1 MSLETVCDGIATD
14 LLQVSDGI
22 VTTTSAVNQVY
33 KGYKLYIYFI
43 KYPPMQDTA
52 TTVAPTEPAKA
63 PATRKKATPVVAK
76 TAPQKVAKKQPV
88 LAKTEAAPK
97 PALVVKTLRKAASKP
112 SVKAAA
118 KPTLEKPILPKK
130 AKLVRDSFTIPKLEY
145 TVLADL
151 KQRAG
156 MLSNAAKKSELIRAG
171 IKALA
176 AMSDSSFLAAL
187 NAVPTIKTGRPAK
200 TPAR

>member
-1 MSLETVCDGIATD
+1 M
-14 LLQVSDGI
+14 
-22 VTTTSAVNQVY
+22 
-33 KGYKLYIYFI
+33 K
-43 KYPPMQDTA
+43 DTEA
-52 TTVAPTEPAKA
+52 VAPPTESVKA
-63 PATRKKATPVVAK
+63 PAARAKAMPVVAK
-76 TAPQKVAKKQPV
+76 TAPKKAVKIPPS

-97 PALVVKTLRKAASKP
+97 AAQGGKSARKPATRP
-112 SVKAAA
+112 SVKPEV
-118 KPTLEKPILPKK
+118 KPIAEKPMLAKK

-176 AMSDSSFLAAL
+176 AMSDKSFLAAL
-187 NAVPTIKTGRPAK
+187 NAVPTIKTGRPSKA
-200 TPAR
+200 TAV